1 MKFEDYYKEFC
12 ETFGH
17 PLFMLPMMC
26 LGFFLMIEI
35 MHINEHT
42 NMETG
47 DAHGYCGRK
56 EWVKKLQGD
65 SW

>member
-12 ETFGH
+12 EVFGH
-17 PLFMLPMMC
+17 PLWHMPMM
-26 LGFFLMIEI
+26 LIGLFLMIEV
-35 MHINEHT
+35 MHINEHY

-56 EWVKKLQGD
+56 EWVKKLQDGD
-65 SW
+65 Y

>member
-12 ETFGH
+12 EVFGH
-17 PLFMLPMMC
+17 PLWMMPMMMI
-26 LGFFLMIEI
+26 GMFFMIEV
-35 MHINEHT
+35 MHINEHR

-56 EWVKKLQGD
+56 EWVKKLQED
-65 SW
+65 YY